1 MEKSVAKKAV
11 RILLVCIMSLMFVIT
26 YILCVT
32 GSPVIAQAS
41 EKFCVNLKNN
51 QKIYIL
57 RDSVY
62 DDSVKPENRYV
73 EYTIC
78 ATNLK
83 GKQLNNYSCKSS
95 NKGVADIVYGY
106 VIRFY
111 KPGKTTITIRSGK
124 NKITRKIIVQKALDW
139 NDVYIVKKRTVYSK
153 DGVATVKIT
162 NKLPFTVIGKIKYK
176 VYDEDGNLKEKN
188 RSSIVFIGPKQTL
201 EYQILNL
208 YTEKNDYLEIKEIC
222 NIECKQFAINNTK
235 FSNIQSTV
243 YKYSNFPYLEYYCEV
258 ENPYNYAIDVPYDVY
273 FYTNTG
279 KLYRI
284 EHKYQHIKSGEKKKL
299 KGDVNALV
307 DESVK
312 IKLGKVVVYQNGDA
326 PVSVKGKNESFLRG
340 VNVVNNASFEK
351 SDYSMW
357 NIKHSSVETLEIDQ
371 DGSLPV
377 GIKIDS
383 ANAHS
388 KERSLHFWTPYKD
401 EFCLEQVIKDEKLVI
416 GTYQASV
423 YVQGDKIGSDAEIYL
438 YVISNGKKYTSKCAK
453 LDGYQNWK
461 KLEINNV
468 KHKDGDIIIGIKVR
482 HATDGWGFVDDF
494 NLFTPYK

>member
-1 MEKSVAKKAV
+1 M
-11 RILLVCIMSLMFVIT
+11 
-26 YILCVT
+26 
-32 GSPVIAQAS
+32 
-41 EKFCVNLKNN
+41 
-51 QKIYIL
+51 
-57 RDSVY
+57 
-62 DDSVKPENRYV
+62 
-73 EYTIC
+73 
-78 ATNLK
+78 
-83 GKQLNNYSCKSS
+83 
-95 NKGVADIVYGY
+95 
-106 VIRFY
+106 
-111 KPGKTTITIRSGK
+111 
-124 NKITRKIIVQKALDW
+124 
-139 NDVYIVKKRTVYSK
+139 
-153 DGVATVKIT
+153 KIT

-243 YKYSNFPYLEYYCEV
+243 YKYSNFPYLEYYCEI

-284 EHKYQHIKSGEKKKL
+284 EHKYKHIKSGEKKKL

>member
-1 MEKSVAKKAV
+1 M
-11 RILLVCIMSLMFVIT
+11 
-26 YILCVT
+26 
-32 GSPVIAQAS
+32 
-41 EKFCVNLKNN
+41 
-51 QKIYIL
+51 
-57 RDSVY
+57 
-62 DDSVKPENRYV
+62 
-73 EYTIC
+73 
-78 ATNLK
+78 
-83 GKQLNNYSCKSS
+83 
-95 NKGVADIVYGY
+95 
-106 VIRFY
+106 
-111 KPGKTTITIRSGK
+111 
-124 NKITRKIIVQKALDW
+124 
-139 NDVYIVKKRTVYSK
+139 
-153 DGVATVKIT
+153 KIT

-357 NIKHSSVETLEIDQ
+357 
-371 DGSLPV
+371 
-377 GIKIDS
+377 KI
-383 ANAHS
+383 
-388 KERSLHFWTPYKD
+388 
-401 EFCLEQVIKDEKLVI
+401 
-416 GTYQASV
+416 
-423 YVQGDKIGSDAEIYL
+423 
-438 YVISNGKKYTSKCAK
+438 
-453 LDGYQNWK
+453 
-461 KLEINNV
+461 
-468 KHKDGDIIIGIKVR
+468 
-482 HATDGWGFVDDF
+482 
-494 NLFTPYK
+494 